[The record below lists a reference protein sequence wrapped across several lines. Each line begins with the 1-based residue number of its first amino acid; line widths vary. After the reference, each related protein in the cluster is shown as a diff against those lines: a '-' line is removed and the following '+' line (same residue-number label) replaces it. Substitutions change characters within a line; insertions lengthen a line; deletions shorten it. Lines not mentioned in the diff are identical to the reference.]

1 MLVSSFGTLLTNKGT
16 FYPELTSYMT
26 EQDIEFF
33 EYFTQAQLEALK
45 DRDRQIVELRY
56 GLTGSKPCTLASI
69 ANIFGISRERIR
81 QLLDKAHKKIHGKGQ
96 RQLKAN
102 TINTPCA
109 ELLLYVRSI
118 IRPHEPNSVERLVE
132 FSRSNLYSLPQQ
144 THAIPL
150 LGNLTYSDKI
160 IRRQSIEKAKK
171 ILQELEYE
179 QIKYYKQQK
188 LLSKF
193 KELLSYVIY
202 PGEVKKLKES
212 SFQEINRQREV
223 SLEGKG
229 TSGDFYSNKLNRLVQ
244 YESSL
249 EMNFLL
255 YLENLDDVIF
265 YQEQPLRIFYEFEE
279 KGGFYYPDFLFILK
293 DGVGIVTEI
302 KPIFQMALQRN
313 LAKWSAL
320 KAYCSQHGLGLLVT
334 DGRYTIQQIQQHQV
348 KPDFS
353 NYVLEKLYQ
362 GNMIWTEYKKIKE
375 QFKPSRND
383 FVSLVL
389 NNRLIWKLNP
399 FFLGFQP

>member
-1 MLVSSFGTLLTNKGT
+1 M
-16 FYPELTSYMT
+16 
-26 EQDIEFF
+26 
-33 EYFTQAQLEALK
+33 
-45 DRDRQIVELRY
+45 
-56 GLTGSKPCTLASI
+56 
-69 ANIFGISRERIR
+69 
-81 QLLDKAHKKIHGKGQ
+81 
-96 RQLKAN
+96 
-102 TINTPCA
+102 
-109 ELLLYVRSI
+109 
-118 IRPHEPNSVERLVE
+118 VE

-320 KAYCSQHGLGLLVT
+320 KAYCSKHGLGLLVT